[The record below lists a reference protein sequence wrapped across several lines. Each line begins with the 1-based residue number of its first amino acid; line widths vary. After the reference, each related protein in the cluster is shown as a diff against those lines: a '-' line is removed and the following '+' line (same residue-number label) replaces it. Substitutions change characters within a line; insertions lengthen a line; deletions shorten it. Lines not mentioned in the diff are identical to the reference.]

1 MKTLVK
7 VLNKGVYYSY
17 KAVKFI
23 GTVILIAIFLIITA
37 GIISRYIF
45 NHPFSWT
52 EELATFLMVW
62 LCYLSAFLTT
72 VRKKHIVADF
82 FVSKASPKFQ
92 KIIGIF
98 SKILMIIFFVFLAVS
113 VLKLLPSLVWRSGVL
128 DIHRSYY
135 YLPVWTMSIL
145 MAYSVVV
152 DIINDFVPGYDYM
165 KLESEKQQ
173 QLDLEQEKAETAEL
187 QKNMDEFMHES
198 GLDDQ
203 ISHDNKEGG
212 C

>member
-1 MKTLVK
+1 
-7 VLNKGVYYSY
+7 
-17 KAVKFI
+17 
-23 GTVILIAIFLIITA
+23 
-37 GIISRYIF
+37 
-45 NHPFSWT
+45 
-52 EELATFLMVW
+52 
-62 LCYLSAFLTT
+62 
-72 VRKKHIVADF
+72 
-82 FVSKASPKFQ
+82 
-92 KIIGIF
+92 
-98 SKILMIIFFVFLAVS
+98 
-113 VLKLLPSLVWRSGVL
+113 
-128 DIHRSYY
+128 
-135 YLPVWTMSIL
+135 

>member
-1 MKTLVK
+1 
-7 VLNKGVYYSY
+7 
-17 KAVKFI
+17 
-23 GTVILIAIFLIITA
+23 
-37 GIISRYIF
+37 
-45 NHPFSWT
+45 
-52 EELATFLMVW
+52 
-62 LCYLSAFLTT
+62 
-72 VRKKHIVADF
+72 
-82 FVSKASPKFQ
+82 
-92 KIIGIF
+92 
-98 SKILMIIFFVFLAVS
+98 
-113 VLKLLPSLVWRSGVL
+113 
-128 DIHRSYY
+128 
-135 YLPVWTMSIL
+135 MSIL